1 MEKET
6 IVLEK
11 KKEDFEVGKTVLRK
25 KKGLDIHSLRRNM
38 ETGKS
43 LDSLKSE
50 IKDALKEG
58 VISRDTYNQV
68 IASIDK

>member
-1 MEKET
+1 
-6 IVLEK
+6 
-11 KKEDFEVGKTVLRK
+11 
-25 KKGLDIHSLRRNM
+25 M

-68 IASIDK
+68 IASIEK